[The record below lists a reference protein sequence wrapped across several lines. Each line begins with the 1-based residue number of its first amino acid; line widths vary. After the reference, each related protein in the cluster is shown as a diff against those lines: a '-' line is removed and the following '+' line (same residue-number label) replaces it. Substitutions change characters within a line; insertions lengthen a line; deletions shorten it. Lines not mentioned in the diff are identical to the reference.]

1 MKQLFATLISLAFV
15 IAGYTQQDSIVN
27 VPGDS
32 ISTKSTLTLG
42 TSAVSNADYNGQRS
56 IEKMPYAAFVASY
69 RHRSG
74 FVLNALSYRLL
85 NKESKGFGS
94 AYGAGAGYSMDL
106 KKGWNA
112 ELGYQYTFFPKH
124 SPFLQAANPH
134 STTISVTSEKAIT
147 SKLEGNYSF
156 GETNDFFL
164 TLAFGKQIS
173 LFSFTQKD
181 VVVFTPQLDVT
192 GGTQRFYNYYIKQK
206 TIRDSLTGTLLDP
219 IGGGS
224 QEGTDT
230 TSQVVTNFDLLSYNL
245 KLPVAFSRANY
256 LIELSAQFSL
266 LSDKAQVQPGELNT
280 FFSAAFYYQF

>member
-1 MKQLFATLISLAFV
+1 MKQVFATLITLAIV
-15 IAGYTQQDSIVN
+15 IVGYSQQDSIVT

-32 ISTKSTLTLG
+32 NDIKSTLTLG
-42 TSAVSNADYNGQRS
+42 ISAVSNADYNGQRS

-69 RHRSG
+69 RHHSG
-74 FVLNALSYRLL
+74 FVMSALSYRLL
-85 NKESKGFGS
+85 NKESEGFGS
-94 AYGAGAGYSMDL
+94 AYGAGVGYSMDL

-134 STTISVTSEKAIT
+134 TATFSVTSEKAIT

-156 GETNDFFL
+156 GETSDFFL
-164 TLAFGKQIS
+164 TLAFAKQIS

-192 GGTQRFYNYYIKQK
+192 GGTQRFYSYYINQK
-206 TIRDSLTGTLLDP
+206 TIRDSLMGTLLEP

-230 TSQVVTNFDLLSYNL
+230 TSQVVTNFDLISYNL

-256 LIELSAQFSL
+256 MIELSAQFSL
-266 LSDKAQVQPGELNT
+266 LSDKAQIQPGELNT